1 MNLSDLNNLPLSAI
15 AAYCAG
21 VLSLMFL
28 LSALG
33 VPLPSTLFV
42 VAGGAFIQ
50 QGALN
55 LYTTL
60 GLSLVCVVLGDMLSY
75 GMGRVLSR
83 PMNARYGQSATWQR
97 AEEYF
102 ARRGGIAI
110 VLTRCVLMPIA
121 VPVNLVAGSSAYP
134 VWRFAAYDVT
144 GELIWLLG
152 YGALGYLF
160 GRQWE
165 SISAFISTASG
176 SLVGLLI
183 AGGGA
188 CALIRRQRHSTTGQL
203 VPAERSN
210 PIARRPRDMPESV
223 VHLPKQ

>member
-21 VLSLMFL
+21 VLGLLFF

-42 VAGGAFIQ
+42 VAAGAFIQ
-50 QGALN
+50 QGVLN
-55 LYTTL
+55 LATTL
-60 GLSLVCVVLGDMLSY
+60 SLSLVCVVLGDLLSY
-75 GMGRVLSR
+75 GMGRALGRS
-83 PMNARYGQSATWQR
+83 MNAWYGQSAPWRR
-97 AEEYF
+97 AEEFF

-110 VLTRCVLMPIA
+110 VLTRCMLMPIA

-160 GRQWE
+160 GSQWE
-165 SISAFISTASG
+165 SISALIRNASG
-176 SLVGLLI
+176 PLVGVLL

-188 CALIRRQRHSTTGQL
+188 CALIRGRRHSTTG
-203 VPAERSN
+203 RSCQQSG
-210 PIARRPRDMPESV
+210 RTR
-223 VHLPKQ
+223 